1 MIQNFSSLYLNKNQ
15 FLIFL
20 MGISSGIPLYLI
32 LSTLFIWLTREN
44 IDISTI
50 GLFALTQIPWTI
62 KFLWAPFIDSF
73 KIPILH
79 KIVGHR
85 KSWLFVIQF
94 FLIFSIFL
102 LGLSSPTKNIELT
115 AFFAL
120 LVSFFSASQDIV
132 IDGYR
137 IEILDDSS
145 QGAGAAVTQFGYR
158 IGGIL
163 AGAGSLYL
171 KYYFN
176 WSIVFTIVGLIILF
190 LALLILFIPIKKDY
204 SFKKESEKNLLK
216 PFYEFLFRHSAIK
229 IFLILILI
237 FSFKFGD
244 VIAGVMANPFYV
256 KLGFSNIDIAN
267 ASKVFGVL
275 MTIIGVFLG
284 GYLVK
289 KIGIINALIT
299 SGFFQAISN
308 LMYVLLNLVGPEISY
323 LYLTIAGEN
332 FSGGLGSAAF
342 VAYLS
347 ALCNKNYTGTQYAL
361 LSSIMGLARTVLSSP
376 SGFLVESFGWTNFFV
391 LSIFLGIPAIF
402 VLFWMKKNF
411 QLEMQKSN

>member
-1 MIQNFSSLYLNKNQ
+1 M
-15 FLIFL
+15 
-20 MGISSGIPLYLI
+20 
-32 LSTLFIWLTREN
+32 
-44 IDISTI
+44 
-50 GLFALTQIPWTI
+50 
-62 KFLWAPFIDSF
+62 APFIDSF
-73 KIPILH
+73 KIPILY

-204 SFKKESEKNLLK
+204 SFKKRK
-216 PFYEFLFRHSAIK
+216 
-229 IFLILILI
+229 
-237 FSFKFGD
+237 
-244 VIAGVMANPFYV
+244 
-256 KLGFSNIDIAN
+256 
-267 ASKVFGVL
+267 
-275 MTIIGVFLG
+275 
-284 GYLVK
+284 
-289 KIGIINALIT
+289 
-299 SGFFQAISN
+299 
-308 LMYVLLNLVGPEISY
+308 
-323 LYLTIAGEN
+323 
-332 FSGGLGSAAF
+332 
-342 VAYLS
+342 
-347 ALCNKNYTGTQYAL
+347 
-361 LSSIMGLARTVLSSP
+361 
-376 SGFLVESFGWTNFFV
+376 
-391 LSIFLGIPAIF
+391 
-402 VLFWMKKNF
+402 
-411 QLEMQKSN
+411 